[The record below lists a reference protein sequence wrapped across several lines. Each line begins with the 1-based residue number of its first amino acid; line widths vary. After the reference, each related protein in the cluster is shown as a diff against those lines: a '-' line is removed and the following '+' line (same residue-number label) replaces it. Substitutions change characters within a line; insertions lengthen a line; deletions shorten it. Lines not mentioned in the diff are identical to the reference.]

1 MRFRTILLW
10 GMFLTLWVTPTRAE
24 RKYEVP
30 PPEIL
35 EVMNAPAP
43 PVAIPAPTGDVI
55 LLARPLYYPPISDL
69 AEPLLRLA
77 GVRVNPKNNGL
88 HGSAYYVQYWLKK
101 VPDGEEVPVSLPQGA
116 RLTQARWNATGSQVA
131 FLNMTLSAV
140 ELWVLDVASAKA
152 HRVSGVRVNPVL
164 GTSVTWMPDQ
174 KTLLVKTV
182 PEKRSSAPGDPG
194 VPAGPRIEESGAKG
208 PASSTYEARDLLR
221 TSHDADLFEYYAASQ
236 LAVVSATGN
245 KVQTLGAPDVLS
257 RVIPA
262 PGGGYLLVER
272 IQRPYSFLRAY
283 DRFPTEVEIWD
294 MKGNKVETLASLPLA
309 EQVPINGV
317 RTGVRQSLWRPT
329 APATVVWVE
338 ALDDGDTYKKVPN
351 HDRVMMKTIGAKPV
365 ELVKTEQRYASM
377 GWIEHGNLALVYEFD
392 QDKHWVKGNLVD
404 AEHPGIAPRPV
415 WSMSSD
421 DIYHDPGN
429 LVYHIASNGARV
441 VREEDGAVFLS
452 GDGASAEGER
462 PFLDRMNLTTLKT
475 ERLFRCD
482 HESLESFMEWVDPK
496 AGIFLTRR
504 ESPTEPPNVHLR
516 TLGAAVANVVSEG
529 EPIYGST
536 LRALTQFPDPVPQ
549 VRRIKKQLVT
559 YKRQDGVDLSF
570 TLYLPPDYK
579 EGTRLPTVVWA
590 YPLDYTDP
598 TMAGQ
603 VEASPRQF
611 TNPVGASPLFFAL
624 EGYAVLQ
631 DAAMPVVG
639 PSETAYDTFIDQVV
653 ASAKAALDKA
663 VEMGVTDPDRV
674 GVMGH
679 SHGALMTANL
689 LAWSDLFRAGIARS
703 GAYNHTMR
711 PFGFQNERR
720 TLYKATDTYLKLSPL
735 LHADRIDEPLLIIH
749 GELDANPGTVPLQSE
764 KLFEAIRGVG
774 GTTRLVMLPFESH
787 GYLAR
792 ESNQHVLYEMV
803 SWFDK
808 YVKNAQPRPKRA
820 EVGEVMPH

>member
-1 MRFRTILLW
+1 MRYRTLLACGLLW
-10 GMFLTLWVTPTRAE
+10 TLYVSPAVAGQT
-24 RKYEVP
+24 YEHP
-30 PPEIL
+30 PKEIL
-35 EVMNAPAP
+35 DVLNAPAP
-43 PVAIPAPTGDVI
+43 PVAIPAPTGDVL

-77 GVRVNPKNNGL
+77 GVRVNPKNNGV

-101 VPDGEEVPVSLPQGA
+101 VPDGTEIPVDLPQGA
-116 RLTQARWNATGSQVA
+116 RLGLARWNANGTQIA
-131 FLNMTLSAV
+131 FLNTTQDAV
-140 ELWVLDVASAKA
+140 ELWILDVASAKA
-152 HRVSGVRVNPVL
+152 HRVPDVRVNPIL
-164 GTSVTWMPDQ
+164 GAAVTWMPDQ

-182 PEKRSSAPGDPG
+182 PSKRASAPSDPG
-194 VPAGPRIEESGAKG
+194 VPAGPRVEESGSKG
-208 PASSTYEARDLLR
+208 KASSTYEARDLLR
-221 TSHDADLFEYYAASQ
+221 TPHDADLFEYYGTSQ
-236 LAVVSATGN
+236 LVLVSATGD
-245 KVQTLGAPDVLS
+245 KIQTVGGPDVIS
-257 RVIPA
+257 RVVPA
-262 PGGGYLLVER
+262 PGGSYMLVEH
-272 IQRPYSFLRAY
+272 IERPYSFLRAY
-283 DRFPTEVEIWD
+283 DRFPTQIEIWD
-294 MKGNKVETLASLPLA
+294 MKGNTVETVASLPLA
-309 EQVPINGV
+309 DQVPINGV
-317 RTGVRQSLWRPT
+317 RTGPRSCLWRPT
-329 APATVVWVE
+329 VPATVFWAE
-338 ALDDGDTYKKVPN
+338 ALDDGDTYKKVPH
-351 HDRVMMKTIGAKPV
+351 HDRVMMKTIGSKAV
-365 ELVKTEQRYASM
+365 QVIKTEQRYAGM
-377 GWIEHGNLALVYEFD
+377 DWIEHGNLAFVYEYD
-392 QDKHWVKGNLVD
+392 QDKHWVKASMID
-404 AEHPGIAPRPV
+404 AKRLTKPPRQV

-421 DIYHDPGN
+421 DIYHDPGDF
-429 LVYHIASNGARV
+429 VYHIASNGART
-441 VREEDGAVFLS
+441 VREENGAVFLS
-452 GDGASAEGER
+452 GVGASGDGDR
-462 PFLDRMNLTTLKT
+462 PFLDRMDVATLKK
-475 ERLFRCD
+475 ERLFRSD
-482 HESLESFMEWVDPK
+482 HESLEYFMEWVDPK
-496 AGIFLTRR
+496 AGTFLTRR
-504 ESPTEPPNVHLR
+504 ESPTEPPNVGLR
-516 TLGAAVANVVSEG
+516 TLGAALANAAAEG
-529 EPIYGST
+529 EPLYGST
-536 LRALTQFPDPVPQ
+536 FRALTQFPDPVPQ
-549 VRRIKKQLVT
+549 VRRIQKQLVT
-559 YKRQDGVDLSF
+559 YKRNDGVDLSF

-579 EGTRLPTVVWA
+579 PGTRLPTVVWA

-639 PSETAYDTFIDQVV
+639 PTETAYDTFIEQAV
-653 ASAKAALDKA
+653 ANAKAAIDKA

-689 LAWSDLFRAGIARS
+689 LAWSGLFRAGVARS

-735 LHADRIDEPLLIIH
+735 LHADKIDEPLLIIH

-792 ESNQHVLYEMV
+792 ESNEHVLYEMV

-808 YVKNAQPRPKRA
+808 YVKNASPRPKRA